1 MDSASEKITASVQDV
16 SHGTSI
22 ILESG
27 LFLPLIGR
35 AV

>member
-1 MDSASEKITASVQDV
+1 MDSASEKITASVQDA

-22 ILESG
+22 ILVSG
-27 LFLPLIGR
+27 LFLQLIVR